1 MAPAATSTVKTIKR
15 DIPFAWEGKDKRG
28 NRVKGK
34 SLAPD
39 EVVLRN
45 ELRRRGIAP
54 SKIRNSLRPQAAAAG
69 QARRHCGFQPPARDH
84 AGGGYSTGAGVRDR
98 RQR

>member
-1 MAPAATSTVKTIKR
+1 MAPAATSTVKAIRR

-39 EVVLRN
+39 EVTLRS
-45 ELRRRGIAP
+45 ELRR
-54 SKIRNSLRPQAAAAG
+54 Q
-69 QARRHCGFQPPARDH
+69 
-84 AGGGYSTGAGVRDR
+84 GVRVD
-98 RQR
+98 